1 MTAQRIGLS
10 ISHTTLTG
18 YSINLKKRLFGLK
31 FRKNYV

>member
-18 YSINLKKRLFGLK
+18 YSVNLKKAL
-31 FRKNYV
+31 VWP